1 MMGNKHKSA
10 ALLLVMMSML
20 AAAGALA
27 QGKPDR
33 QDIEVTV
40 VNGRAVVKEE
50 IAHTSAAH
58 GALVWRIAQ
67 PGYAFAAA
75 GIRIASNGKHSCAAH
90 GDGKRFRCAKLGHD
104 KGAKYKYDV
113 LLIDTATNKALAP
126 LDPFVQND

>member
-1 MMGNKHKSA
+1 MKTTHA
-10 ALLLVMMSML
+10 VAPLLLSLL
-20 AAAGALA
+20 ATLAMA

-40 VNGRAVVKEE
+40 VNGRTVVSEE
-50 IAHTSAAH
+50 VAHTTTAH

-67 PGYAFAAA
+67 PGYAFAAN
-75 GIRIASNGKHSCAAH
+75 GINIDSKGKHKCAMH

-113 LLIDTATNKALAP
+113 LLVDTATKKDLLP
-126 LDPFVQND
+126 LDPYVAND